1 MSKDSPRVI
10 MAFDFGTK
18 IIGIAIGQEI
28 TKTASTFY
36 SIHANDGLPDW
47 VELDMIVK
55 EWNPNLF
62 VVGDPLNMDGTRSK
76 IQDSSDKFS
85 TALNKRYDIGIEKT
99 DERLSS
105 REAKERLENIQMGI
119 KDSRNKHSISAQI
132 ILEDWFRSKY

>member
-1 MSKDSPRVI
+1 
-10 MAFDFGTK
+10 
-18 IIGIAIGQEI
+18 
-28 TKTASTFY
+28 
-36 SIHANDGLPDW
+36 
-47 VELDMIVK
+47 MIVK

-62 VVGDPLNMDGTRSK
+62 IVGDPLNMDGTRSK

-85 TALNKRYDIGIEKT
+85 TALTKRYDINIEKI

-119 KDSRNKHSISAQI
+119 KDSKNKHSISAQI

>member
-1 MSKDSPRVI
+1 
-10 MAFDFGTK
+10 MAFDIGTK
-18 IIGIAIGQEI
+18 NIGIAIGQEI
-28 TKTASTFY
+28 TKTASTIN

-47 VELDMIVK
+47 VELDMIIK
-55 EWNPNLF
+55 EWNPDLF

-85 TALNKRYDIGIEKT
+85 TVLSKRYDISIEKT

>member
-1 MSKDSPRVI
+1 

-18 IIGIAIGQEI
+18 NIGIAIGQEI

-47 VELDMIVK
+47 VELDLIVK
-55 EWNPNLF
+55 EWKPNLF

-85 TALNKRYDIGIEKT
+85 TALNKRYDICIEKT

-105 REAKERLENIQMGI
+105 REARERLENIQMGI

>member
-1 MSKDSPRVI
+1 

-18 IIGIAIGQEI
+18 NIGIAIGQEI

-36 SIHANDGLPDW
+36 SIHANDGLPNW

-55 EWNPNLF
+55 EWNPDLF

-85 TALNKRYDIGIEKT
+85 TDLTKRYDISIEII

>member
-1 MSKDSPRVI
+1 

-18 IIGIAIGQEI
+18 NIGIAIGQEI

-36 SIHANDGLPDW
+36 SIHANDGIPDW
-47 VELDMIVK
+47 AELDMIVK

-85 TALNKRYDIGIEKT
+85 TALNKRYDIALEKT

>member
-1 MSKDSPRVI
+1 

-18 IIGIAIGQEI
+18 NIGIAIGQEI

-36 SIHANDGLPDW
+36 SIRANDGLPDW

-62 VVGDPLNMDGTRSK
+62 IVGDPLNMDGTRSK

-85 TALNKRYDIGIEKT
+85 TALNKRYDISIEKT

-132 ILEDWFRSKY
+132 ILEDWFRSMY

>member
-1 MSKDSPRVI
+1 
-10 MAFDFGTK
+10 MAIDFGTK
-18 IIGIAIGQEI
+18 NIGIAIGQEI

-62 VVGDPLNMDGTRSK
+62 VVGDPFNMDGTRSK

-85 TALNKRYDIGIEKT
+85 TALNKRYDICIEKT

>member
-10 MAFDFGTK
+10 MAFDFGIK
-18 IIGIAIGQEI
+18 NIGIAIGQEI

-36 SIHANDGLPDW
+36 SIRANDGLPDW

-62 VVGDPLNMDGTRSK
+62 IVGDPLNMDGTRSK

>member
-1 MSKDSPRVI
+1 

-18 IIGIAIGQEI
+18 NIGIAIGQEI

-47 VELDMIVK
+47 VELDMIIR
-55 EWNPNLF
+55 EWKPNLF

-85 TALNKRYDIGIEKT
+85 AALIKRYDISIEKI

>member
-1 MSKDSPRVI
+1 
-10 MAFDFGTK
+10 MAFDFGAK
-18 IIGIAIGQEI
+18 NIGIAIGQEI

-47 VELDMIVK
+47 LELDMIVK

>member
-1 MSKDSPRVI
+1 

-18 IIGIAIGQEI
+18 NIGIAIGQEI

-47 VELDMIVK
+47 VELDMIIK

-85 TALNKRYDIGIEKT
+85 AALIKRYDISIEKI

>member
-1 MSKDSPRVI
+1 
-10 MAFDFGTK
+10 MAFDFGAK
-18 IIGIAIGQEI
+18 NIGIAIGQEI

-36 SIHANDGLPDW
+36 SINANDGQPDW

>member
-1 MSKDSPRVI
+1 MSKGSPRVI
-10 MAFDFGTK
+10 MAFDFGTRN
-18 IIGIAIGQEI
+18 IGIAIGQEI
-28 TKTASTFY
+28 TRTASTFY
-36 SIHANDGLPDW
+36 AINANDGQPDW
-47 VELDMIVK
+47 LELDMIIN

-76 IQDSSDKFS
+76 IQESSDKFS
-85 TALNKRYDIGIEKT
+85 TALNKRYDIEIEKT

-132 ILEDWFRSKY
+132 ILEDSFRSKY

>member
-1 MSKDSPRVI
+1 

-18 IIGIAIGQEI
+18 NIGIAIGQEI

-55 EWNPNLF
+55 EWNPNVF
-62 VVGDPLNMDGTRSK
+62 IVGDPLNMDGTRSK

-85 TALNKRYDIGIEKT
+85 TALGKRYDIRIEKT

-119 KDSRNKHSISAQI
+119 KDSRNKHSVSAQI

>member
-1 MSKDSPRVI
+1 

-18 IIGIAIGQEI
+18 NIGIAIGQEI

-36 SIHANDGLPDW
+36 SIQANDGLPDW

-55 EWNPNLF
+55 EWNPSLF

-85 TALNKRYDIGIEKT
+85 TALNKRYDICIEKT

-105 REAKERLENIQMGI
+105 REAKERLKNIQMGI

-132 ILEDWFRSKY
+132 ILEDWFRSQY

>member
-1 MSKDSPRVI
+1 

-18 IIGIAIGQEI
+18 NIGIAIGQEI

-47 VELDMIVK
+47 VELDKIVK

-85 TALNKRYDIGIEKT
+85 TVLSKRYDISIEKT

>member
-1 MSKDSPRVI
+1 

-18 IIGIAIGQEI
+18 NIGIAIGQEI

-36 SIHANDGLPDW
+36 SIHANDGIPDW
-47 VELDMIVK
+47 AELDMIVK

-85 TALNKRYDIGIEKT
+85 TALNKRYDIGLEKT

>member
-1 MSKDSPRVI
+1 MVI

-18 IIGIAIGQEI
+18 NIGIAIGQEI

-36 SIHANDGLPDW
+36 SIHANDGIPDW
-47 VELDMIVK
+47 AELDMLVK

-76 IQDSSDKFS
+76 NQDSSDKFS
-85 TALNKRYDIGIEKT
+85 TALNKRYDIGLERT

-119 KDSRNKHSISAQI
+119 KDSRNIHCISAQI
-132 ILEDWFRSKY
+132 ILEDWFRSNY

>member
-1 MSKDSPRVI
+1 

-18 IIGIAIGQEI
+18 NIGIAIGQEI

-36 SIHANDGLPDW
+36 SIHANDGLPNW

-55 EWNPNLF
+55 EWNPDLF

-85 TALNKRYDIGIEKT
+85 TALNKRYDISIEKT

-119 KDSRNKHSISAQI
+119 KDSSNKHSISAQI

>member
-1 MSKDSPRVI
+1 

-18 IIGIAIGQEI
+18 NIGIAIGQEI

-55 EWNPNLF
+55 EWKPNLF

-85 TALNKRYDIGIEKT
+85 TALTKRYDISIEKI

-132 ILEDWFRSKY
+132 ILEDWFRSNY